1 MFSSFLIKT
10 LKSSL
15 FTGAFLFS
23 TLVFANEE
31 LIKVSGPNSILDLR
45 YNTEQN
51 FLKKNVY
58 KDFCLETCYVHPDLY
73 PALQKVEKILT
84 QKKLKLVFWDCW
96 RPLKVQEAMWKL
108 VPNPRYVA
116 DPKQGSN
123 HNRGVAID
131 VTLAKQDGTYLDMPT
146 SFDDFTPKAST
157 IYQCSNDEKQ
167 KCKNRDLLIRLMK
180 QVGLEVLPTEW
191 WHFQIPGA
199 EKYPIIS
206 DFSKSK

>member
-1 MFSSFLIKT
+1 MLQSYLVKI

-23 TLVFANEE
+23 SLLFANEN
-31 LIKVSGPNSILDLR
+31 LIKVSGPSFILDLR

-58 KDFCLETCYVHPDLY
+58 KDFCLDACYVHPDLN
-73 PALQKVEKILT
+73 PALQKLEKILT
-84 QKKLKLVFWDCW
+84 KKKLKLVFWDCW
-96 RPLKVQEAMWKL
+96 RPLKVQENMWEL
-108 VPNPRYVA
+108 MPDERYVA
-116 DPKQGSN
+116 NPTKGSN

-131 VTLAKQDGTYLDMPT
+131 VTLAQKDETYFEMPT
-146 SFDDFTPKAST
+146 AFDDFTLKASST
-157 IYQCSNDEKQ
+157 YQCSIDEKQ

-180 QVGLEVLPTEW
+180 QVDLEVLPTEW

-199 EKYPIIS
+199 EKYSIIS
-206 DFSKSK
+206 DFSKN